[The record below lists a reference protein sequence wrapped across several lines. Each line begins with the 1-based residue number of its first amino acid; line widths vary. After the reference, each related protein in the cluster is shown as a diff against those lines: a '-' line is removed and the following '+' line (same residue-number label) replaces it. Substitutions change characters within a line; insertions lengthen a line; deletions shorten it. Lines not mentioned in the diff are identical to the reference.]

1 MIYVHSDRPV
11 ALITGAS
18 SGIGQALSQQLLAQ
32 GYEVWGTQRNN
43 AVQHP
48 LSAADAYVSCELD
61 LTDSHSIQRLAERL
75 QQRGRLDVLIHN
87 AGYGAIGPILD
98 MPAETLEQQFQVNV
112 LAIPALTRACLPL
125 LEQQP
130 STVVVIGSVSGVLVT
145 PFAGAY
151 CASKAAV
158 HALCQALR
166 MELSVLA
173 INLIEVQPGAIQSH
187 FADRAEHELNRWFS
201 PQHRW
206 WLWRDGVRKRSTASR
221 NRPTPAETVA
231 TRITRELT
239 RSRPAPIVR
248 VGHGSK
254 SLIWLRYLLPMRWR
268 EYLLQ
273 RVFGLTRHG

>member
-1 MIYVHSDRPV
+1 MHDNRPV

-18 SGIGQALSQQLLAQ
+18 SGIGQALSQQLLGQ
-32 GYEVWGTQRNN
+32 GYEVWGTQREL
-43 AVQHP
+43 
-48 LSAADAYVSCELD
+48 LSSNPADDAEHFIRCELD
-61 LTDSHSIQRLAERL
+61 LTDPDSIQRFAERL

-87 AGYGAIGPILD
+87 AGYGAIGPLLD
-98 MPAETLEQQFQVNV
+98 MPIETLEQQFQVNV

-130 STVVVIGSVSGVLVT
+130 STVIVIGSVSGVLVT

-166 MELSVLA
+166 MELSVLS
-173 INLIEVQPGAIQSH
+173 IKVIEVQPGAIQSH
-187 FADRAEHELNRWFS
+187 FANRAEHELGSWFT

-206 WLWRDGVRKRSTASR
+206 WAWRDGVRKRSTASR

-231 TRITRELT
+231 RRICHELQ
-239 RSRPAPIVR
+239 RKQPCAVVR

-268 EYLLQ
+268 ERLLQ
-273 RVFGLTRHG
+273 RVFGLNSHD